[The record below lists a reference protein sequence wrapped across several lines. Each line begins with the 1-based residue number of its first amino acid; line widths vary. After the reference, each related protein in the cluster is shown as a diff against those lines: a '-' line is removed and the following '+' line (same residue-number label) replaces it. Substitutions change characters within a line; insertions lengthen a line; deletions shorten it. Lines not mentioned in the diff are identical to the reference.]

1 VSTIFSIVLQ
11 ASIAAT
17 GASTYPTAY
26 QQATETGR
34 PLVVLVGA
42 DWCPACVQMK
52 NNVIPQLEK
61 QGGLEKVNFCCI
73 NTDQQNDLAKKLMR
87 GGSIPQLI
95 MFRRTRNG
103 GWLRKQL
110 NGAQSITE
118 TQSFVSVPAE
128 TMPTVTAPSR
138 TAPTV
143 PGPAVTGPAVAKPT
157 VKTPTVTKPTVNA
170 PTVTR
175 PAIGATQSTNNK
187 LTHRSTATAG
197 G

>member
-1 VSTIFSIVLQ
+1 VSTVLSIVLQ

-17 GASTYPTAY
+17 GANTYPQAY
-26 QQATETGR
+26 QRTTETGR

-61 QGGLEKVNFCCI
+61 QGSLEKVNFCCI

-110 NGAQSITE
+110 NGAQSVTE
-118 TQSFVSVPAE
+118 TQTFVS
-128 TMPTVTAPSR
+128 
-138 TAPTV
+138 APTE
-143 PGPAVTGPAVAKPT
+143 A
-157 VKTPTVTKPTVNA
+157 A
-170 PTVTR
+170 P
-175 PAIGATQSTNNK
+175 QSTDNK
-187 LTHRSTATAG
+187 LTHRPTGTAG